1 MNGLLAAWVVVMGAG
16 LSLQPL
22 INAQIA
28 RAAGH
33 PVYGALISVTV
44 STLTM
49 AAGALVGRL
58 GVPDGRALSAAPWW
72 MWTGGVIGAFVVLA
86 ALTAAPRLGSAT
98 TVALFIGGQLAAS
111 LVIDQ
116 LGVLGVP
123 EHPLDAKRALGVVCL
138 VAGVFLIRWA

>member
-1 MNGLLAAWVVVMGAG
+1 VNGLLAAWVVVMGAG

-28 RAAGH
+28 RTAGH
-33 PVYGALISVTV
+33 PVYGALISVAV

-49 AAGALVGRL
+49 VAGVLVGRL
-58 GVPDGRALSAAPWW
+58 GAPDGRALSTAPWW

-86 ALTAAPRLGSAT
+86 ALTSAPRLGSAT
-98 TVALFIGGQLAAS
+98 TVALFIAGQLAAS

-123 EHPLDAKRALGVVCL
+123 VHPLDWKRVLGVACL
-138 VAGVFLIRWA
+138 VAGVVLIRWA

>member
-28 RAAGH
+28 RTAGH
-33 PVYGALISVTV
+33 PVYGALISVAV
-44 STLTM
+44 STVTM
-49 AAGALVGRL
+49 GAGVLVGRL
-58 GVPDGRALSAAPWW
+58 DAPDGRALSAAPWW

-86 ALTAAPRLGSAT
+86 ALTSAPRLGSAT
-98 TVALFIGGQLAAS
+98 TVALFIAGQLAAS

-116 LGVLGVP
+116 FGVLCVP
-123 EHPLDAKRALGVVCL
+123 VHPLDAKRALGVLCL